1 MFLSRDWLVISSN
14 EPDFPQLTAFIL
26 QLIQIAKNGKFKHFI
41 DGADESYSNWM
52 RFVNCAR
59 FEEEQNLMAFQLRG
73 DIYYRSYKVIP
84 PNTELLVWYGEKCA
98 EDLGISTLCSAD
110 EGTKSSE

>member
-1 MFLSRDWLVISSN
+1 MAAFTNFVMSRDWLVKS
-14 EPDFPQLTAFIL
+14 FIL
-26 QLIQIAKNGKFKHFI
+26 QLIQIAKSGKFKHFI

-84 PNTELLVWYGEKCA
+84 PNTELLVWYGDDYA
-98 EDLGISTLCSAD
+98 EDLGVSTLRSAD